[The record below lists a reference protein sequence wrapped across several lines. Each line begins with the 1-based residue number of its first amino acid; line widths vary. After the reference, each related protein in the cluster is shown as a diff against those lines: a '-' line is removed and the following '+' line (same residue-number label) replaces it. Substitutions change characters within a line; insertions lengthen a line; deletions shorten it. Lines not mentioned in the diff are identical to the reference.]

1 MNLKHEVI
9 VKEVV
14 KKLGII
20 IVCVVSFL
28 ASLLCLSIRWMFE
41 TWANLSMDE
50 LMYHL
55 NAPLEGT
62 NEGMIKE

>member
-1 MNLKHEVI
+1 MCNFFFSIFVMPKHTM
-9 VKEVV
+9 
-14 KKLGII
+14 
-20 IVCVVSFL
+20 
-28 ASLLCLSIRWMFE
+28 MFE

-62 NEGMIKE
+62 NEGMIKEYIYKCFLPSIVSAKY